1 LSAFK
6 RLLALA
12 AAAGALTL
20 AAPALAGPP
29 SVQPYAW
36 NTVEVLG
43 GGFVSGVVYHPTEKG
58 LVYIR
63 TDIGGAYRLDRKT
76 GRWVALN
83 DDLKRADGQLA
94 GSLSLA
100 VDPQDPNR
108 LYMAA
113 GEYTG
118 PYARGGALLRST
130 DRGETWLKTELP
142 VKIGGNEAGRNTGER
157 LMVDPAKG
165 AVLFLGARDGLY
177 RSADHGQTWSR
188 VEAFPKMHVTL
199 VAFDPVAKTKTGETA
214 ILYAGATNA
223 TKEGVAGGG
232 LLVSTDGGATWGL
245 VNGQPKGLVPHHLS
259 VDAKGVV
266 YVAYGNGLGPN
277 GVTDG
282 AVWKMDAET
291 GAWTDITPVKPSGSD
306 VFGYGGLS
314 LDPAHPGVIVVSTL
328 DRWAVGDEVFRST
341 DGGKSWKGLRDRSE
355 HDVGRSTWV
364 RSLEGKA
371 TRAMGHWIGDVDIDP
386 TNPDEAIYVTGYGLW
401 RTQDLTE
408 ADRSGK
414 TRWRFDDE
422 GLEETVALE
431 LVAPPGVPL
440 VSTIGDIGGFRHD
453 DLSSANNSRYFE
465 PHGGTNRGLD
475 FAELAPNVMV
485 RTSDPTPT
493 AGFRSTDG
501 GKSWKAFAASP
512 PRDAHIHTGRIA
524 LSADG
529 KRIVWA
535 MRDAVPYVS
544 SDDGRTWRPVQGVT
558 PQDPKGGDKPDFTP
572 VSDRVNPQRFYIY
585 DAAQGAVLASTDGGE
600 TFKVTARNL
609 QGGRPLKAVP
619 SVEGELWLPTAQGL
633 MRSTDG
639 GDSFKAIGGVD
650 DAGLVGFGKAAPG
663 QSHPAVFIWGK
674 VGGIEGVFRSDDV
687 GKTWIKLHDEQ
698 WGFAELRALT
708 GDPGRFGRVYLGVH
722 GRGILYGDP
731 SPSKN

>member
-1 LSAFK
+1 MSAFK
-6 RLLALA
+6 RFLAVA
-12 AAAGALTL
+12 AAAGALAL
-20 AAPALAGPP
+20 AAPASAGAPP
-29 SVQPYAW
+29 VQPYAW

-63 TDIGGAYRLDRKT
+63 TDIGGAYRLDRAT
-76 GRWVALN
+76 GRWIALN
-83 DDLKRADGQLA
+83 DGLKRADGQLA

-100 VDPQDPNR
+100 VDPHDPDR

-157 LMVDPAKG
+157 LMVDPQKG
-165 AVLFLGARDGLY
+165 SVLFLGANDGLY

-199 VAFDPVAKTKTGETA
+199 VAFDPVQKTKTGETA
-214 ILYAGATNA
+214 ILYAGVTNA

-232 LLVSTDGGATWGL
+232 LLVSTDGGVTWGL
-245 VNGQPKGLVPHHLS
+245 VNGQPKGLVPHHLAL
-259 VDAKGVV
+259 DAKGGV
-266 YVAYGNGLGPN
+266 YIAYGNGLGPN

-282 AVWKMDAET
+282 AVWKMDPDS
-291 GAWTDITPVKPSGSD
+291 GAWTDITPVKPSGDD
-306 VFGYGGLS
+306 VFGYGGLT
-314 LDPAHPGVIVVSTL
+314 LDPSHPGVIVVSTL
-328 DRWAVGDEVFRST
+328 DRWAAGDDVFRST
-341 DGGKSWKGLRDRSE
+341 DGGKTWKALRNRSE
-355 HDVGRSTWV
+355 HDIGGAPWIH
-364 RSLEGKA
+364 SLESKA
-371 TRAMGHWIGDVDIDP
+371 GRRMGHWIGDIDIDP

-401 RTQDLTE
+401 RTKNLTE
-408 ADRSGK
+408 ADRTGV
-414 TRWRFDDE
+414 THWRFDDK

-431 LVAPPGVPL
+431 LVVPRDGPL

-453 DLSSANNSRYFE
+453 DLNSASRSRYFD

-475 FAELAPNVMV
+475 FAELAPDVMV

-501 GKSWKAFAASP
+501 GKSWTPFATSP

-529 KRIVWA
+529 KRMVWA
-535 MRDAVPYVS
+535 MRNAAPYVS
-544 SDDGRTWRPVQGVT
+544 SDDGRTWRSVQGVT
-558 PQDPKGGDKPDFTP
+558 AGEHPDFTP
-572 VSDRVNPQRFYIY
+572 ASDRVNPQRFYVY
-585 DAAQGAVLASTDGGE
+585 DVAQSAVLASTDGGE
-600 TFKVTARNL
+600 TFKITARNL
-609 QGGRPLKAVP
+609 PNGRGLKAVP
-619 SVEGELWLPTAQGL
+619 GIEGELWLPTAQGL
-633 MRSTDG
+633 MRSTNG
-639 GDSFKAIGGVD
+639 GDSFKAAPGVD

-663 QSHPAVFIWGK
+663 QSHPAVFVWGK
-674 VGGIEGVFRSDDV
+674 VGGVEGVFRSDDV
-687 GKTWIKLHDEQ
+687 GKTWIKLHDER

-708 GDPGRFGRVYLGVH
+708 GDPNRYGRVYLGVH

-731 SPSKN
+731 SPSKH